1 MFVGCSEINIVV
13 IVKHVQNIE
22 IVRAFYLP
30 RGACSVFQ
38 CLGGQKKLLNC
49 GLLVT
54 FGTQADTMVYW
65 VYFM

>member
-30 RGACSVFQ
+30 GGACSVFQ
-38 CLGGQKKLLNC
+38 SGGTEKIAELWFASDVRYP
-49 GLLVT
+49 G
-54 FGTQADTMVYW
+54 
-65 VYFM
+65 